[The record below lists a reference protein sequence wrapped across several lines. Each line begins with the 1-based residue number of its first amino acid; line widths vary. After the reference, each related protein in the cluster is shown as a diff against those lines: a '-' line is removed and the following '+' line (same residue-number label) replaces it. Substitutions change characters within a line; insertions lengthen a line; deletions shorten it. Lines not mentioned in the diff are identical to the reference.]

1 MLSVWD
7 FFFLRFILIHRFLTQ
22 INSFLFLFLL
32 KISYIKGKK
41 YLNIYKII
49 NTNFFFFY
57 KFSVKEISN
66 MFKLKLVN
74 VMTKDEGGIF
84 FNITK
89 LVKK

>member
-49 NTNFFFFY
+49 NTIFFY
-57 KFSVKEISN
+57 KFCVKEISN